1 MSDTVFQN
9 LIEKLTTKIEEL
21 KEIKH
26 LMRELEDDL
35 PMEMEDLVATFKDLK
50 KQITEAKEKHV
61 KDLLAEHIDYA
72 DYRKKVQELKEEAA
86 NLKLQ
91 LFTEAANMSR
101 EHGDLDQTVVINGI
115 ASRVQT
121 QKEVQV
127 YLNGKV
133 IK

>member
-1 MSDTVFQN
+1 MADTVFQN
-9 LIEKLTTKIEEL
+9 LIEQLTAKIEEL

-26 LMRELEDDL
+26 LMKELEDDL
-35 PMEMEDLVATFKDLK
+35 PMETEDLVESFKNLK
-50 KQITEAKEKHV
+50 KQINEAKEKHI

-101 EHGDLDQTVVINGI
+101 EHGDLDQTVVINGTP
-115 ASRVQT
+115 SRLQT